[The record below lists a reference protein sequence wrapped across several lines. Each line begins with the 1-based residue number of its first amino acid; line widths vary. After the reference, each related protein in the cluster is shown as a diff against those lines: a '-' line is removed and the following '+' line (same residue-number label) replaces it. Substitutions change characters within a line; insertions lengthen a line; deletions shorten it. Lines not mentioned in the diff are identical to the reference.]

1 MDDIYKNIEKYN
13 SKKIRKILIAF
24 ENMIIDVLSNEKL
37 NPIVT
42 EFFIRG
48 RKLSISL
55 F

>member
-1 MDDIYKNIEKYN
+1 MDDIYKNIEKCN
-13 SKKIRKILIAF
+13 PKKIRKILIVF
-24 ENMIIDVLSNEKL
+24 ENVIIDVLSNEKL

-48 RKLSISL
+48 RNLNISL